1 MYGPALSDGRGGS
14 QQGSSGATRHDPSTS
29 ADGRVHVPDLPHG
42 GLDHA
47 NVSRFAA
54 LSTLWMALWKPGLTC
69 CKDGS
74 VRWRWPAGV
83 PKALGEPH
91 VEVVRREC
99 GSTPDAG
106 SG

>member
-14 QQGSSGATRHDPSTS
+14 QQGSSGGYSASVRPPRLMAGSTFE
-29 ADGRVHVPDLPHG
+29 DLPHG

-69 CKDGS
+69 CNMARCAGGGRPVSPRHS
-74 VRWRWPAGV
+74 VNRTW
-83 PKALGEPH
+83 K
-91 VEVVRREC
+91 
-99 GSTPDAG
+99 
-106 SG
+106 